1 MKTNRIEFRVSL
13 LDKTLLEL
21 NAKDAGLSLGEYLT
35 SCGLSRQILPL
46 PGEERMTAY
55 LQLKKFEVQ
64 FKYISNLIKNRQEKE
79 VITAVADITIALKT
93 HLDFI
98 RYGE

>member
-21 NAKDAGLSLGEYLT
+21 QAEKCGLSLGEYLT
-35 SCGLSRQILPL
+35 SCGLSRQIVPL
-46 PGEERMTAY
+46 PGEERLGAY

-79 VITAVADITIALKT
+79 VINAVANLSAELKE
-93 HLDFI
+93 HLEFI
-98 RYGE
+98 KNGQ